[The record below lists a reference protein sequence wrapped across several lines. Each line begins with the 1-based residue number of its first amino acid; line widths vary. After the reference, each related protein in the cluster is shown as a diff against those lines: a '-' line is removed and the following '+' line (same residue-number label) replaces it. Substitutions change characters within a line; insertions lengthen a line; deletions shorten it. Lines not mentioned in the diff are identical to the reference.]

1 MKTQKPTN
9 KPENQGGYKGVLKGL
24 ADWAISPPEVFKVVK
39 GGLWFRDTLVS
50 GEDGAVFLSIE
61 SQMDQAVFSMINQ
74 QTESWFRHKERAG
87 ILERVLF
94 EVERA
99 LAAKDR
105 SPWMFPRGQNG
116 LILHGHAKITRLVS
130 KDLDLSW
137 AGTDADAALSVAV
150 KELTAAQAFVE
161 EDLKTAAVA
170 RRRLADTFGLPRTKR
185 LSAEG
190 AEAFFAG
197 GFVVDVPLEAG
208 SCVGLTKYR
217 SSFSPLFLPGEGR
230 GSLLRRTAEHVMGQ
244 ATALYAD
251 LLALADQLDNEKE
264 NIDGQDKGDQPE
276 G

>member
-9 KPENQGGYKGVLKGL
+9 KPENQGGY
-24 ADWAISPPEVFKVVK
+24 WAISPPEVFKIVK

-170 RRRLADTFGLPRTKR
+170 RRRLVDTFGLPRTKR

-190 AEAFFAG
+190 AEALAVCSG
-197 GFVVDVPLEAG
+197 CPLEAF
-208 SCVGLTKYR
+208 LRRFTKYR

-264 NIDGQDKGDQPE
+264 NINGQDKGDQPE